1 MKKLLL
7 ILALLP
13 AISFA
18 ADMKAEDG
26 FTPLTNGKDLTGWK
40 KVGGNGD
47 YKLEDGMI
55 VGTGKNV
62 NANTFLISEKT
73 YKNFDFRFEM
83 KFDTLK
89 GNSGMMF
96 RGLQMESKDGNG
108 RVYGYQCEHDNGKD
122 RAWTAGLYD
131 EARRGWLFPDKK
143 DQKQCDAFTKQG
155 QEIIKWND
163 WNEIRILCEGNHIQI
178 WINTEKRV
186 DYTDTD
192 EKNAT
197 ADGFFGMQVHAGA
210 QTDARWRN
218 LRIKE
223 LP

>member
-1 MKKLLL
+1 MNMKNLLTIIAL
-7 ILALLP
+7 IPCLA
-13 AISFA
+13 S
-18 ADMKAEDG
+18 AEVEEG
-26 FTPLTNGKDLTGWK
+26 FTALTNGKDLTGWK
-40 KVGGNGD
+40 TVGGNGEF
-47 YKLEDGMI
+47 KMENGEI
-55 VGTGKNV
+55 VGIGRKV

-73 YKNFDFRFEM
+73 YANFDFRFEM

-96 RGLQMESKDGNG
+96 RGLQKESDDGNG
-108 RVYGYQCEHDNGKD
+108 RVYGYQCEHDNGMA

-143 DQKQCDAFTKQG
+143 DKEQCSAFTKQG
-155 QEIIKWND
+155 QEVFKPEE

-178 WINTEKRV
+178 FLNGEKRV

-192 EKNAT
+192 PKDAT
-197 ADGFFGMQVHAGA
+197 AKGFFGMQVHAGG
-210 QTDARWRN
+210 QTDVRWKN